1 MLKGS
6 SGIEQFCGS
15 KLITFAVFKLP
26 LIAGKKL
33 LRFEFKNSSTSFED
47 LKGENPQLSLNLAV
61 INSLFSLILNKKF
74 FVSF

>member
-6 SGIEQFCGS
+6 FGIEQFCGS

-47 LKGENPQLSLNLAV
+47 LKGENLT
-61 INSLFSLILNKKF
+61 
-74 FVSF
+74 

>member
-15 KLITFAVFKLP
+15 KLITFAVFKMP

-33 LRFEFKNSSTSFED
+33 LIFEFKNSSSER
-47 LKGENPQLSLNLAV
+47 LQ
-61 INSLFSLILNKKF
+61 
-74 FVSF
+74 